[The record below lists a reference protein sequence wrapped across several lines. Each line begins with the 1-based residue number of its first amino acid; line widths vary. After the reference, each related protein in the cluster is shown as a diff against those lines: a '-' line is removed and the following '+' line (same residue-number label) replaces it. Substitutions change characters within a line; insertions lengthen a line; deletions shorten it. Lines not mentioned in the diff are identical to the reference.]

1 MIQNLLII
9 GAGIYGL
16 VAKEI
21 AESMGCFCRIDFVDD
36 GAKETPDGNPV
47 IGTTK
52 DLAEL
57 AKRYANV
64 VVAIGNPE
72 VRQKLIRYIEEET
85 LLRLVTL
92 VSPRAYVSPSA
103 QIGNGCIVEPM
114 AVVHTGCVLGKGC
127 LICAG
132 AVVNHAAM
140 CGDCVQVD
148 CNAVV
153 AGNTVV
159 PGGSKVAAGT
169 VYEKKKPHGPVL
181 IDGLEYRFED
191 GM

>member
-1 MIQNLLII
+1 MNRNLLII

-21 AESMGCFCRIDFVDD
+21 AESMGCFDRIAFVDD
-36 GAKETPDGNPV
+36 SAKETPDGTTV
-47 IGTTK
+47 VGTTN
-52 DLAEL
+52 DLNTLFNE
-57 AKRYANV
+57 YANA
-64 VVAIGNPE
+64 VVAIGNPV
-72 VRQKLIRYIEEET
+72 VRQALLVRIKEET
-85 LLRLVTL
+85 LLRIVTL
-92 VSPRAYVSPSA
+92 VSPKACISSSV
-103 QIGNGCIVEPM
+103 QIGEGCIVEPM

-132 AVVNHAAM
+132 AVVNHASL

-148 CNAVV
+148 CNATV

-159 PGGSKVAAGT
+159 PSGIKVPSGT
-169 VYEKKKPHGPVL
+169 VYQNKKPHGPVPVA
-181 IDGLEYRFED
+181 GLEYSFED

>member
-1 MIQNLLII
+1 MNKNLLIV

-16 VAKEI
+16 VAKEV
-21 AESMGCFCRIDFVDD
+21 AESMGCFLRIDFVDD
-36 GAKETPDGNPV
+36 GAKETPDGTQV

-52 DLAEL
+52 DLPEL
-57 AKRYANV
+57 SKRYANV

-72 VRQKLIRYIEEET
+72 VRQTLIRYIEEET

-92 VSPRAYVSPSA
+92 ISPRAYVAPSA
-103 QIGNGCIVEPM
+103 QVGKGCVVEPM
-114 AVVHTGCVLGKGC
+114 AVVHTGTVLGKGC

-153 AGNTVV
+153 AGNTMV
-159 PGGSKVAAGT
+159 PSGIKVGAVT
-169 VYEKKKPHGPVL
+169 IYEKKKPHGPVPV
-181 IDGLEYRFED
+181 DGLEYRFED